1 MTVAAAGS
9 KTKRINLDFFIKF
22 AVMVVIMIS
31 GFFMPPIEPM
41 TQLGMEVL
49 GIFIG
54 LIWGWS
60 CVDFICSSLLGIVLL
75 GCTDYGTVQQVIAQ
89 GFSANLFLT
98 VFFFFVLSAYLER
111 IGLFEKLANWFVS
124 RKINIGR
131 PYVFSLSLMLAS
143 YVMAIF
149 ISVTVTI
156 IIMWTMFYSI
166 CKVVGIKPHSK
177 YAVLEMLGIALA
189 ADVGFT
195 LFPFKAMALLVIE
208 SIETN
213 LGLTPSY
220 LGWTGA
226 SFVLSMGTVLLYLLL
241 MKYVLRPD
249 VSLLMSQEDRFAHMR
264 SISLTGEQKIA
275 AVIMLAFLVI
285 VMAPS
290 LLPAGELKS
299 LLNTLG
305 IVGALAL
312 SVIILCAL
320 RKKDG
325 STFMIFNKDANSNV
339 NWEVLLL
346 FAATTPCG
354 AALASDAAGI
364 MPALQM
370 VLDPIFNGMNPIL
383 FTIVIVVLFGTL
395 TQVAHNMVLAAVA
408 VPIMC
413 QFAIPLGADP
423 LVVGVLLAFV
433 LNIGICTPG
442 GSTPGAL
449 AFANPKWITTKQ
461 AYKYNAIIFV
471 MYMVFVACIGYPVAS
486 LFM

>member
-1 MTVAAAGS
+1 
-9 KTKRINLDFFIKF
+9 
-22 AVMVVIMIS
+22 
-31 GFFMPPIEPM
+31 
-41 TQLGMEVL
+41 
-49 GIFIG
+49 
-54 LIWGWS
+54 
-60 CVDFICSSLLGIVLL
+60 
-75 GCTDYGTVQQVIAQ
+75 
-89 GFSANLFLT
+89 
-98 VFFFFVLSAYLER
+98 
-111 IGLFEKLANWFVS
+111 
-124 RKINIGR
+124 
-131 PYVFSLSLMLAS
+131 
-143 YVMAIF
+143 
-149 ISVTVTI
+149 
-156 IIMWTMFYSI
+156 
-166 CKVVGIKPHSK
+166 
-177 YAVLEMLGIALA
+177 
-189 ADVGFT
+189 
-195 LFPFKAMALLVIE
+195 
-208 SIETN
+208 
-213 LGLTPSY
+213 
-220 LGWTGA
+220 
-226 SFVLSMGTVLLYLLL
+226 
-241 MKYVLRPD
+241 
-249 VSLLMSQEDRFAHMR
+249 MR

-354 AALASDAAGI
+354 AELASDAAGI